1 MKATVRIDKALDTS
15 ATLGGGINVSTRL
28 NPQMV
33 SGVASWNG
41 ETGDV
46 TYTPPVTSVN
56 GQTGDVVLSAD
67 VASVNGKTGDVVL
80 NASDVGALPDSYAAP
95 VSSVNS
101 KTGAVTL
108 SASDVG
114 ALPDST
120 PIPTVP
126 TDVSAFNNDAQ
137 YVNATQAANAA
148 PVQSVNG
155 QTGTVTLSIPTVPT
169 DVSAFNNDA
178 HYLHGNTKGVFYG
191 VSTTTASTAEKAVT
205 CAEFTSADKVAGA
218 VVFVMIGHTNTASVD
233 DVKLNVNSTGAR
245 AIRIMEN
252 GALAKLPSADYL
264 QTAMVYP
271 FYFDG
276 DYWVCLQNH
285 TPKNV
290 SELNN
295 DSGFVTASTAPV
307 TSVNGVT
314 GAVTGLQPAGN
325 YASSA
330 AGDATHTAVRAAG
343 IPMGKCDNTSTSTA
357 FTATVDGVTS
367 YYNGLTILLY
377 NGVVTSASGFTIN
390 INGLGALPS
399 YSNMTM
405 GNPVT
410 PTTPTRDT
418 TIFNINYAMLISYS
432 DIVSGGCWIMYRG
445 YDANTNTI
453 GYQLRTNS
461 YTRNTV
467 SRTRYYRILFSSADD
482 TEWIP
487 ANTTYDNSA
496 TSVKPVNTTP
506 INPFGEIV
514 YLGNST
520 NYAAGAAVT
529 ATAIWQQYAF
539 TLGYSFNNTGAA
551 LTLTSKKPVYVKCTP
566 QTDGSAII
574 DSTTP
579 IVQAMPTTADGK
591 IYIFLGVAY
600 SATAIEMTMNHPVY
614 YYNGGIRLWT
624 GAT

>member
-1 MKATVRIDKALDTS
+1 MKATVRIDKAIDTS
-15 ATLGGGINVSTRL
+15 ATLNGGIKATTRL

-67 VASVNGKTGDVVL
+67 VASVNGKTGEVVL
-80 NASDVGALPDSYAAP
+80 NASDVGALPDSYTAP

-114 ALPDST
+114 ALPNDTTYVGSVSVSRNLTSGTKVGTITVDGEST
-120 PIPTVP
+120 TLYAP
-126 TDVSAFNNDAQ
+126 TDTDTNV
-137 YVNATQAANAA
+137 TQ
-148 PVQSVNG
+148 
-155 QTGTVTLSIPTVPT
+155 TLT
-169 DVSAFNNDA
+169 
-178 HYLHGNTKGVFYG
+178 NTSDYTYWRGVVIG
-191 VSTTTASTAEKAVT
+191 ASSSSTESGSWSTTTDGVRTFANLRYQPSTGTLKT
-205 CAEFTSADKVAGA
+205 TTFKGSLNG
-218 VVFVMIGHTNTASVD
+218 TASGNLKSGDNVSLLTND
-233 DVKLNVNSTGAR
+233 AGYLTTETDPVFSASAASGITSEDITAWNGKQNALTFDNAPTEDSNNPVKSGGVFT
-245 AIRIMEN
+245 
-252 GALAKLPSADYL
+252 ALAGKQDA
-264 QTAMVYP
+264 
-271 FYFDG
+271 G
-276 DYWVCLQNH
+276 DYAA
-285 TPKNV
+285 
-290 SELNN
+290 SA
-295 DSGFVTASTAPV
+295 SGDT
-307 TSVNGVT
+307 
-314 GAVTGLQPAGN
+314 
-325 YASSA
+325 
-330 AGDATHTAVRAAG
+330 THTAVRAAG

-461 YTRNTV
+461 YTRDTV

>member
-1 MKATVRIDKALDTS
+1 MEITATIRRV
-15 ATLGGGINVSTRL
+15 GGVTANVSRPGNISTTVTRIGG
-28 NPQMV
+28 
-33 SGVASWNG
+33 SGTSDYEDLENKPSING
-41 ETGDV
+41 VELVGDKSTADLLIDV
-46 TYTPPVTSVN
+46 GVTSVN
-56 GQTGDVVLSAD
+56 GNTGDV
-67 VASVNGKTGDVVL
+67 TL
-80 NASDVGALPDSYAAP
+80 N
-95 VSSVNS
+95 
-101 KTGAVTL
+101 
-108 SASDVG
+108 
-114 ALPDST
+114 
-120 PIPTVP
+120 IPTVP
-126 TDVSAFNNDAQ
+126 TDVSAFNNDAGYITGINSTDVTNALGFTPYNATNPSG
-137 YVNATQAANAA
+137 YVNASGAADAA

-155 QTGTVTLSIPTVPT
+155 QTGTVTLTIPTVPT

-307 TSVNGVT
+307 TSVNGQT
-314 GAVTGLQPAGN
+314 GDVTGLQPAGD
-325 YASSA
+325 YAASA
-330 AGDATHTAVRAAG
+330 AGDTTHTALKAAG
-343 IPMGKCDNTSTSTA
+343 IMYGECDNTSTSTA
-357 FTATVDGVTS
+357 FTATVPGVTS

-399 YSNMTM
+399 YNNMTM

-410 PTTPTRDT
+410 PTAPTRDT

-453 GYQLRTNS
+453 AYQVRTNS
-461 YTRNTV
+461 STLHASQKFY
-467 SRTRYYRILFSSADD
+467 RYRLLFTSADN
-482 TEWIP
+482 TKWVP
-487 ANTTYDNSA
+487 ANTSTSTNA
-496 TSVKPVNTTP
+496 TASREVNQTP
-506 INPFGEIV
+506 IDPFGAIV
-514 YLGNST
+514 YYSST
-520 NYAAGAAVT
+520 T
-529 ATAIWQQYAF
+529 AIEANASVSVGSIWQQYNL
-539 TLGYSFNNTGAA
+539 TLGYSFNRTGAA
-551 LTLTSKKPVYVKCTP
+551 LVLSYPKPIYIKCAP

-579 IVQAMPTTADGK
+579 YVTALPTTNDGK
-591 IYIFLGVAY
+591 IYIYLGRTY
-600 SATAIEMTMNHPVY
+600 SATQIELTLNHPVY
-614 YYNGGIRLWT
+614 YHNGTGIRLWT
-624 GAT
+624 GG